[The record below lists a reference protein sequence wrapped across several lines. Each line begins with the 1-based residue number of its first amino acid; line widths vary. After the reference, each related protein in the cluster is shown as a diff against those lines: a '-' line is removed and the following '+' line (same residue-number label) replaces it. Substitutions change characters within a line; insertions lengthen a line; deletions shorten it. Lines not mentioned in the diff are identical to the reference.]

1 MMFIVFEG
9 LDSSGKKT
17 QVEILKHR
25 LENQDLEVEYFDF
38 PAYATPLGQLVGA
51 YLRGD
56 YGPKEQIPA
65 ESASLLFATDRYQ
78 FKARLQELIKAG
90 RVVISNRYTQSNLG
104 FQAAN
109 FSGRERDR
117 MIRWIEAVESR
128 LPQPDLVIFL
138 DVPVSA
144 AASLLEGRAKTGGRA
159 ADIHERDRRYQEK
172 VRKNYLSLARR
183 GRWLVIR
190 CARRTAAGW
199 EVLPP
204 EEISEKIWARVKKL
218 L

>member
-1 MMFIVFEG
+1 MFIVFEG

-25 LENQDLEVEYFDF
+25 LENQDLGVEYFDF

-56 YGPKEQIPA
+56 YGSKEQIPP
-65 ESASLLFATDRYQ
+65 ESASLIFAMDRYQ
-78 FKARLQELIKAG
+78 FRERLQELIKAG
-90 RVVISNRYTQSNLG
+90 KVIISNRYTQSNLG

-109 FSGRERDR
+109 LAGKERGR
-117 MIRWIEAVESR
+117 MVKWIEAVESR

-138 DVPVSA
+138 DMPVSA
-144 AASLLEGRAKTGGRA
+144 AASLLEGREKNGGRA
-159 ADIHERDRRYQEK
+159 ADILEKDRKFQEK
-172 VRKNYLSLARR
+172 VRENYLSLARKK
-183 GRWLVIR
+183 RWLVIQ
-190 CARRTAAGW
+190 CARRGAAGW
-199 EVLPP
+199 EILPP
-204 EEISEKIWARVKKL
+204 EEISEKIWARVRKL